1 MVKDLSIFLK
11 EKTLIYQ
18 HSSREK
24 APDFERYHGT
34 AGAWGE
40 DWTPDF
46 LLTMEAFYHW
56 TTQACYNYNIKGAED
71 EHEYTL
77 SPSGA
82 EDEHEY
88 TLSPS
93 GAEDRIRTYVG
104 FRQQFYRLLR
114 LAASVP
120 RHAIYSSSI
129 LEPGGRFEL
138 PT

>member
-82 EDEHEY
+82 ED
-88 TLSPS
+88 
-93 GAEDRIRTYVG
+93 RIRTYVG